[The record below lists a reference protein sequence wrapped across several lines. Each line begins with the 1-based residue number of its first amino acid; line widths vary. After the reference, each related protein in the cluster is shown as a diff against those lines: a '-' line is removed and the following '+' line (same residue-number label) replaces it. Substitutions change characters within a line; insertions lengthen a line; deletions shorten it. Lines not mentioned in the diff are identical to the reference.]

1 MSKRFYIV
9 DLSKTKLDFS
19 IVLSKIVYEMKM
31 NLENDELTFSQHEK
45 YNQFVHCQSL
55 IL

>member
-31 NLENDELTFSQHEK
+31 NLENNESKFSQQEK
-45 YNQFVHCQSL
+45 YN
-55 IL
+55 